1 MLRRPLRIAILSLS
15 VAAGRL
21 AAAQGTSG
29 STGAGLVLPD
39 QPPETPE
46 TPAVEQG
53 PMPQEPAEPAPAPTP
68 VVEPP
73 PTSVEQLPAL
83 PVKPPPPRS
92 TIDMVLPTH
101 GCLDSG
107 DTTVQL
113 LSVLYENFASHPG
126 SVNVT
131 SAGFPALRRGPIYV
145 FPERDSTQVMD
156 ARRFVADPLVY
167 EREVLAERLPVL
179 VNVQE
184 VAFQYP
190 YDSLFDTLAG
200 IEEALAPGERFPLTT
215 RRYGRLTRYRGSDTS
230 ILVLELETNERAK
243 LSNEVIDYVPEFAG
257 ITQVTTADF
266 KTTFYSLGRR
276 LGRISRVW
284 AETEPDRTRVKN
296 PAMLVSMGDVLGTR
310 MAPEILEHCGTTAKN
325 LGYTAMVPVASE
337 LGLGPDHL
345 YALANKFGLPYLAS
359 NLFRRETTVNDF
371 TARPFPRFILQ
382 ERDGLTIAFIGVVDP
397 AELDTLPTSVRKTW
411 RFEDMSIAIG
421 RVVDEL
427 RTYLHRR
434 PDLTVV
440 LAASRDPAPLTRIE
454 GVDLVIGPPVNSN
467 IDPLRRVTD
476 VPESPSE
483 LEVTYGSGALVTL
496 QPPWRAVTRISTD
509 LVRHKGRRRARPVRI
524 VEERQPVLE
533 DGPADPE
540 IERTFRVAEERS
552 LIKDA
557 AILVPEARLM
567 VEGKPELA
575 SLVWGDHILHRRG
588 YRRAPRS
595 QPARYS
601 DPLWMR
607 MVTNIINRETRS
619 DIAISYNV
627 PREWD
632 IVGPISRETVG
643 SWLRTGDS
651 VQVVTLTGLEL
662 QPVVQ
667 RLARQLK
674 AEDWPASQV
683 LFVSGLDPLTGLVRG
698 RALDPREPYRVAV
711 SESVLTGRELADVF
725 ANKQADTGRTL
736 LRSMV
741 LDAFER
747 EKQGPSGA
755 IDYVEAMLE
764 DESTKMVPRWKLMVN
779 QLSLSASSY
788 SNSDNIRRFKDTRES
803 RVTQSANTQY
813 GIRANVAAVYDSA
826 PFAWETRLR
835 LDYAKLIA
843 RNDTNDNGVPDQRI
857 SQETL
862 DDVVLSSELRL
873 NALQFGTIGDVL
885 RVVPFVQAAYDT
897 EFTRAT
903 ENDQRQKL
911 GRGIVGLVFFPG
923 PRIREVRAGL
933 LVQEDFSQPSP
944 YDLNWGV
951 AAGYTVV
958 VPLYQQ
964 LRLESTLD
972 LRYLFP
978 DQNDL
983 PSDIGFYALDVTR
996 VLWPFWQQKLSFFV
1010 SADIVVVRG
1019 KSDDVLLADGTT
1031 ISNRQFGGSWI
1042 LSVGL
1047 DFSGVFTHRF

>member
-1 MLRRPLRIAILSLS
+1 MPEEPTEPS
-15 VAAGRL
+15 
-21 AAAQGTSG
+21 
-29 STGAGLVLPD
+29 ST
-39 QPPETPE
+39 PPPN
-46 TPAVEQG
+46 
-53 PMPQEPAEPAPAPTP
+53 AE
-68 VVEPP
+68 P
-73 PTSVEQLPAL
+73 PTSIEQLPAL

-92 TIDMVLPTH
+92 TIDLVLPTH

-113 LSVLYENFASHPG
+113 LSVLYENFAERPG

-145 FPERDSTQVMD
+145 FPERDSTEVMD
-156 ARRFVADPLVY
+156 ARRFISDPLVY

-184 VAFQYP
+184 IAFQYP
-190 YDSLFDTLAG
+190 YDALFDTLAG

-215 RRYGRLTRYRGSDTS
+215 RRYGRLTRYRRDDASL
-230 ILVLELETNERAK
+230 LVLELETNERAK
-243 LSNEVIDYVPEFAG
+243 LSNEIIDYVPEFAG

-284 AETEPDRTRVKN
+284 AETEPDRTRTKN

-310 MAPEILEHCGTTAKN
+310 MTPEIIEHCGGTAKN

-337 LGLGPDHL
+337 LGMGPEQL
-345 YALANKFGLPYLAS
+345 YALASKFGLPYLAA

-382 ERDGLTIAFIGVVDP
+382 ERDGLTVAFIGVVDP

-411 RFEDMSIAIG
+411 RFEDMSIAVG
-421 RVVDEL
+421 RVVEEL
-427 RTYLHRR
+427 RAYLKRR
-434 PDLTVV
+434 PDLTVLLV
-440 LAASRDPAPLTRIE
+440 ASRDPAPLTRIE
-454 GVDLVIGPPVNSN
+454 GIDLVIGPPVNTN

-483 LEVTYGSGALVTL
+483 LEVTYGSGALVSL

-533 DGPADPE
+533 DGPSDPE
-540 IERTFRVAEERS
+540 VERSFRVAEEQS

-607 MVTNIINRETRS
+607 MVTNIINRETRA

-627 PREWD
+627 PREWE

-643 SWLRTGDS
+643 SWLRTGDA
-651 VQVVTLTGLEL
+651 VQIVTLTGLEL

-667 RLARQLK
+667 RLARQFK

-683 LFVSGLDPLTGLVRG
+683 LFVSGLDPVTGLVRG

-711 SESVLTGRELADVF
+711 SESVFTGRELADAF
-725 ANKQADTGRTL
+725 ANKKTEPGKPL
-736 LRSMV
+736 LRTMV
-741 LDAFER
+741 LDALER
-747 EKQGPSGA
+747 EKNGPSGA
-755 IDYVEAMLE
+755 VDYVEEMLE
-764 DESTKMVPRWKLMVN
+764 DVSTQVVPRWKLMVN

-803 RVTQSANTQY
+803 RVTQQSNTQY
-813 GIRANVAAVYDSA
+813 GIRANIAVVYDSA
-826 PFAWETRLR
+826 PFAWENKLR

-843 RNDTNDNGVPDQRI
+843 RNDTNDNGVPDERI

-862 DDVVLSSELRL
+862 DDIVISTELRL

-885 RVVPFVQAAYDT
+885 RVVPFLQAAYDT

-903 ENDQRQKL
+903 ENDERQQL
-911 GRGIVGLVFFPG
+911 ARGILGLVFFPG
-923 PRIREVRAGL
+923 PRLRELRAGF
-933 LVQEDFSQPSP
+933 LVQEDFAQPSP
-944 YDLNWGV
+944 FDLNYGL
-951 AAGYTVV
+951 AAGYTLVM
-958 VPLYQQ
+958 PLYQQ

-1010 SADIVVVRG
+1010 SADIVLVRG
-1019 KSDDVLLADGTT
+1019 KSDDVLLADGST

-1047 DFSGVFTHRF
+1047 DFSGVFTQRF